1 MPSGLM
7 PGMGLVGGAVHQL
20 LPLVGIGDLNANHP
34 TITVGVAVDE
44 FGLGLKKRI
53 NLNNFPAEGHV
64 QVRNGLDGLH
74 GAKDLLALQT
84 FALAIQFDKDDIS
97 QFTLGK
103 IGDPYGG
110 DIAIQGNPFVFGGV
124 SEIRGKF
131 HCWIKFR
138 ILYELIAKK

>member
-20 LPLVGIGDLNANHP
+20 LPLVRIGDLYANHP

-74 GAKDLLALQT
+74 GAKNLLALQA
-84 FALAIQFDKDDIS
+84 FAVAIQFDKDDIS

-124 SEIRGKF
+124 SEI
-131 HCWIKFR
+131 
-138 ILYELIAKK
+138 